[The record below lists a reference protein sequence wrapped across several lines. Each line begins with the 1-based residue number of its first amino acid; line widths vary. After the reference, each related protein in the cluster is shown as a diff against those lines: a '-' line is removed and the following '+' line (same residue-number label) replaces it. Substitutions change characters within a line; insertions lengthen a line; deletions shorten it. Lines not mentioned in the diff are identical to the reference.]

1 MGRERPTASQIALPR
16 LPARRGRYASR
27 VNDPHPYFAAG
38 GRNDDGTAAA
48 AAPLAMAHRGF
59 SRDGLENSMAA
70 FRAAVALGFR
80 HLETD
85 VHTTADGVLL
95 LFHDDTLDRVT
106 DGRGRIS
113 ELPAATV
120 ARARIGGVE
129 SVPLFEELVAAFPEV
144 RLNLDVKDWNSVD
157 PLAAA
162 IERYGLHDRVL
173 IASFSDRRRRAVLQ
187 QLSRPAAGSAGVVS
201 NALFV
206 LLGPL
211 LPGPLLRLV
220 ARRSLRG
227 VHALQVPVRYG
238 AVPVV
243 TPGLVRRAHREG
255 LQVHVWT
262 INDAAEMHRL
272 LDLGVDGIVT
282 DRADLLKEVLQ
293 ERGQWR
299 E

>member
-1 MGRERPTASQIALPR
+1 MST
-16 LPARRGRYASR
+16 
-27 VNDPHPYFAAG
+27 PHPFFASGSAA
-38 GRNDDGTAAA
+38 DDGPDL
-48 AAPLAMAHRGF
+48 PLAMAHRGF

-70 FRAAVALGFR
+70 FRAAVELGFR

-95 LFHDDTLDRVT
+95 LFHDETLDRVT

-113 ELPAATV
+113 ELPAEAV

-129 SVPLFEELVAAFPEV
+129 PIPLFEELATAFPDV

-157 PLAAA
+157 ALAAA

-173 IASFSDRRRRAVLQ
+173 IASFSDRRRRAVLK
-187 QLSRPAAGSAGVVS
+187 QLSRPAAGSAGIVS

-206 LLGPL
+206 LLGPV
-211 LPGPLLRLV
+211 LPASLLRLT
-220 ARRSLRG
+220 AGRALRG
-227 VHALQVPVRYG
+227 VQALQVPVSYG

-243 TPGLVRRAHREG
+243 TPGFVRRAHRHG

-262 INDAAEMHRL
+262 VNDPAEMHRL

-282 DRADLLKEVLQ
+282 DRADLLKDVLL
-293 ERGQWR
+293 ERGGWSG
-299 E
+299 

>member
-1 MGRERPTASQIALPR
+1 MST
-16 LPARRGRYASR
+16 
-27 VNDPHPYFAAG
+27 PHPFFASGSAG
-38 GRNDDGTAAA
+38 GDGPDL
-48 AAPLAMAHRGF
+48 PLAMAHRGF

-70 FRAAVALGFR
+70 FRAAVELGFR

-95 LFHDDTLDRVT
+95 LFHDETLDRVT

-113 ELPAATV
+113 ELPAEAV
-120 ARARIGGVE
+120 ARARIGGTE
-129 SVPLFEELVAAFPEV
+129 PIPLFEELATAFPDV

-157 PLAAA
+157 ALAAA

-173 IASFSDRRRRAVLQ
+173 IASFSDRRRRAVLK
-187 QLSRPAAGSAGVVS
+187 QLSRPAAGSAGIVS

-206 LLGPL
+206 LLGPV
-211 LPGPLLRLV
+211 LPASLLRLT
-220 ARRSLRG
+220 AGRALRG
-227 VHALQVPVRYG
+227 VQALQVPVSYG

-243 TPGLVRRAHREG
+243 TPGFVRRAHLHG

-262 INDAAEMHRL
+262 VNDQAEMRRL

-282 DRADLLKEVLQ
+282 DRADLLKNVLL
-293 ERGQWR
+293 ERGRWAG
-299 E
+299 